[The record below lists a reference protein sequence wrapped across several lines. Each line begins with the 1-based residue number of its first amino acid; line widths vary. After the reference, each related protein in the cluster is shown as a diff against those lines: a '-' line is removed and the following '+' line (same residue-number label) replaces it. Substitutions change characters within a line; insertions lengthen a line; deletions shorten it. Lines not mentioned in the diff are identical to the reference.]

1 MFKLTKFEREKNT
14 YYLEYQVAHTD
25 VYEHDIWFSPE
36 PIIIYSV
43 SNLEQLADYYRCF
56 KFVEDLVMNIGRV
69 GTGEPGNYLP
79 FDRIVE
85 EDEDKEHGVASVE
98 WDMGTGVL
106 FVMKD
111 GTEHFIYAET
121 DIGMPKEDGQF
132 IEGLKFSGF
141 SYIDENG
148 QDFSVEIEKQLKCKT
163 KPLSSGFFES

>member
-1 MFKLTKFEREKNT
+1 MVR
-14 YYLEYQVAHTD
+14 
-25 VYEHDIWFSPE
+25 
-36 PIIIYSV
+36 
-43 SNLEQLADYYRCF
+43 
-56 KFVEDLVMNIGRV
+56 
-69 GTGEPGNYLP
+69 GEPGNYLP

-132 IEGLKFSGF
+132 IEGLKFIGF

-148 QDFSVEIEKQLKCKT
+148 QDFSVEIEK
-163 KPLSSGFFES
+163 